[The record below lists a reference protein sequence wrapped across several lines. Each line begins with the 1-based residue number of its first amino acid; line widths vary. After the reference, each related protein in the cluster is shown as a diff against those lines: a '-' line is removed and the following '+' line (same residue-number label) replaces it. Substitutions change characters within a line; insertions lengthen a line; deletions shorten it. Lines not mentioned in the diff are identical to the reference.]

1 MGDQGNRYLQI
12 VTPGVSE
19 LHDGPI
25 PGAGPG
31 QALVRI
37 EAITTCPHWDLHLAS
52 GEPMFPGLPLQY
64 PYPPGQPGH
73 EAVGRVEAV
82 GEGVD
87 GLGPGMR
94 VAAWRDPGHQR
105 PGCYA
110 RYNVFDADH
119 LLPVPEGLPATA
131 LAPLELA
138 MCVQVSIDQLQ
149 RGYGL
154 GDRRVAVGGLGPA
167 GLIAVQLARAHGAG
181 EVIGV
186 DPIAERR
193 ELAAGLGAASTLAP
207 EENPSTPFDLAIDC
221 TGLKVS
227 IEALMDRT
235 TAAVAIFGV
244 LREEVGVPGTP
255 PQAGAAGISRSL
267 QERRRTRPG
276 PREERRPAPAAA
288 GHHQP
293 AAESLCGRSR
303 AVAPQA
309 RRQGV
314 LPALGG
320 VTRTRRRAG

>member
-1 MGDQGNRYLQI
+1 MEEHGNRYLQI
-12 VTPGVSE
+12 VSPGVGD
-19 LHDGPI
+19 LRDGPI

-52 GEPMFPGLPLQY
+52 GEPMFPGRPLQY

-73 EAVGRVEAV
+73 EAVGRVELV

-87 GLGPGMR
+87 GLDPGMR
-94 VAAWRDPGHQR
+94 VAAWRVPGHER

-138 MCVQVSIDQLQ
+138 MCVQVTIDQLQ

-154 GDRRVAVGGLGPA
+154 GDRRVAVAGLGPA
-167 GLIAVQLARAHGAG
+167 GLIAVQLARAYGAG
-181 EVIGV
+181 EVVGV

-193 ELAAGLGAASTLAP
+193 ELAAGLGAACTLAP
-207 EENPSTPFDLAIDC
+207 EETPSAQFDLAIDC

-244 LREEVGVPGTP
+244 LREEVVYRARHRKLALLGYPGHFK
-255 PQAGAAGISRSL
+255 
-267 QERRRTRPG
+267 
-276 PREERRPAPAAA
+276 AAA
-288 GHHQP
+288 VRALAHVVSGALRLQP
-293 AAESLCGRSR
+293 LVTTSLPLRRYAEGVELLRRKR
-303 AVAPQA
+303 AVK
-309 RRQGV
+309 V
-314 LPALGG
+314 CYLPEE
-320 VTRTRRRAG
+320 